1 MNSSDWGAAPGSG
14 SAAEGAGS
22 AAEWIDRLELR
33 RHPEGGWYRELFR
46 AEQEVTKSTGER
58 RSGLTSIYFLLEA
71 GQFGRWHQVSS
82 DEVWHFLAGDP
93 MEVPAYD
100 PASGRIETG
109 VIGALPDH
117 SPFFAARADW
127 WQASRALGRFALVGC
142 SVGPGFDFADFRFVS
157 DLPGHE
163 ALFAGPTAL
172 LASYRDLL

>member
-1 MNSSDWGAAPGSG
+1 MNPSDRPGGAAGES
-14 SAAEGAGS
+14 S
-22 AAEWIDRLELR
+22 AAEWIERLGLR

-46 AEQEVTKSTGER
+46 AERDVTTARGER

-109 VIGALPDH
+109 VVGPLPDH

-157 DLPGHE
+157 DIAGHA
-163 ALFAGPTAL
+163 ALFEGPTGL
-172 LASYRDLL
+172 LSAYRDLL